1 MSFGGSVPAVHRRA
15 LAALVAA
22 LLATCIGAGVLALQD
37 RGNESNWP
45 SRDRWQRPQ
54 EVMDELGLAAGSAVA
69 DVGAGRGY
77 FTFRLAE
84 RVGKEGKVY
93 AVDLDERDLG
103 RISDRAKR
111 EHLTQIEAVHGAA
124 ADPRLPAES
133 VDAILVVNAYH
144 EMRDYDAMLQ
154 GMFRALR
161 GGGRLA
167 IIDEEAEEG
176 KSRSSYHSSHE
187 IPGSLVREDAE
198 RNGFRFLR
206 SPRGFRSADGDPW
219 YFLLFEKPAANAAS
233 LPSAPARDEG

>member
-1 MSFGGSVPAVHRRA
+1 MRKVHQRV
-15 LAALVAA
+15 LVALIA
-22 LLATCIGAGVLALQD
+22 AFFATCIGAGVLALQD

-54 EVMDELGLAAGSAVA
+54 EVMDELGLAQGSAVA

-103 RISDRAKR
+103 RIRSRAK
-111 EHLTQIEAVHGAA
+111 EEGLTQIEIVHSDA

-133 VDAILVVNAYH
+133 VDVIIVVNAYH

-161 GGGRLA
+161 RGGRLA
-167 IIDEEAEEG
+167 IIDEDAQPG
-176 KSRSSYHSSHE
+176 KSRNSYYSSHE
-187 IPGSLVREDAE
+187 IPESLVREDAQ
-198 RNGFRFLR
+198 RNGFRYLR
-206 SPRGFRSADGDPW
+206 SPQGFRNADGDPW
-219 YFLLFEKPAANAAS
+219 YFLLFEKPVANAA
-233 LPSAPARDEG
+233 LR

>member
-1 MSFGGSVPAVHRRA
+1 MSADRRRQSRLLVRAVA
-15 LAALVAA
+15 FTLAGAFA
-22 LLATCIGAGVLALQD
+22 ATCIGAGVLALQD

-54 EVMDELGLAAGSAVA
+54 EVMDELGLVAGSAVA

-111 EHLTQIEAVHGAA
+111 ENLTQIETVRGAA
-124 ADPRLPAES
+124 ADPRLPADS
-133 VDAILVVNAYH
+133 VDAIIVVNAYH
-144 EMRDYDAMLQ
+144 EMRDYDAMMR

-161 GGGRLA
+161 TGGRLA
-167 IIDEEAEEG
+167 IIDEEAQPG

-187 IPGSLVREDAE
+187 IPESLVREDAE

-206 SPRGFRSADGDPW
+206 SPQGFRNADGDPW
-219 YFLLFEKPAANAAS
+219 YFLLFEKPAAIAAS
-233 LPSAPARDEG
+233 HRASAK